1 MNLSE
6 YSKYDALGLADLLRT
21 KEITPKELALLAIEG
36 IEKVNPEINAVIET
50 FHDKIDDL
58 EETVSTDGPLGGV
71 PFLLKDIGC
80 TEAGRRQEQ
89 GSRLMEGFVADHDSF
104 LMTRFKGAGLINLGR
119 TTTPEFALSSSAE
132 SVFTGDTRNP
142 WDLGLMAGGSSGGA
156 AASVAAGI
164 VPVAHASDG
173 AGSIRIPASCCGLVG
188 LKPSR
193 ARVTSGPGGA
203 EPLFGLAVEFIL
215 SRSVRDSAALLDLV
229 QGPGIG
235 DPYIILAPERPFLEE
250 IGASPGKLRIAY
262 TAEPWSEFPVDDEIA
277 DAVESV
283 AEKLQ
288 TMGHEI
294 QQASPSF
301 DYETYLHATVPF
313 WCADLPSEFEHY
325 SGITG
330 RPISLDY
337 LEPVTL
343 AFYEYGKQLSAS
355 DLANAH
361 ATFNQIRR
369 NIGRFFQPYD
379 VLITPTLSLLPQPIG
394 KYSQNTRGMD
404 AIEFFK
410 LCDTINQ
417 HLPLFNLTGQPA
429 ISLPLCQSESG
440 LPIGIQFISH
450 FGDEATLFRLAS
462 SLEREMP
469 WSDRKPPVHVSMDV
483 SG

>member
-6 YSKYDALGLADLLRT
+6 YSKYDALGLADLFRT
-21 KEITPKELALLAIEG
+21 KEITPTELAQLAIEG
-36 IEKVNPEINAVIET
+36 IEKVNPEINAVIEI

-119 TTTPEFALSSSAE
+119 TTTPEIALSSSTE
-132 SVFTGDTRNP
+132 SVFTGDSRNP
-142 WDLGLMAGGSSGGA
+142 WDLRLMAGGSSGGA
-156 AASVAAGI
+156 AAIVAAGI
-164 VPVAHASDG
+164 VAIAHASDG

-193 ARVTSGPGGA
+193 ARVSSGPGAA
-203 EPLFGLAVEFIL
+203 EPLFGLSAEFIL

-229 QGPGIG
+229 QGPGVG
-235 DPYIILAPERPFLEE
+235 DPYTILIPERPYLNE
-250 IGASPGKLRIAY
+250 IDAPPEKLRIGF
-262 TAEPWSEFPVDDEIA
+262 TADPWSEFPVEDEIV
-277 DAVESV
+277 DAVKSV
-283 AEKLQ
+283 AQTLQ
-288 TMGHEI
+288 SMGHEVH
-294 QQASPSF
+294 QASPTF
-301 DYETYLHATVPF
+301 DYESYLNATVPF
-313 WCADLPSEFEHY
+313 WCADFPSELEQH
-325 SGITG
+325 SELTG
-330 RPISLDY
+330 RPINREY
-337 LEPVTL
+337 LEPVTI
-343 AFYEYGKQLSAS
+343 AFYEYGVQLSAS
-355 DLANAH
+355 DLARSYT
-361 ATFNQIRR
+361 TFNQIRR
-369 NIGRFFQPYD
+369 DVGEFFQNYD
-379 VLITPTLSLLPQPIG
+379 ILLTPTLSVLPQPIG
-394 KYSQNTRGMD
+394 KYSQNVRGMD

-429 ISLPLCQSESG
+429 LSLPLCQSESG

-462 SLEREMP
+462 ALEREMP
-469 WSDRKPPVHVSMDV
+469 WKDRKPPIHLSMDN
-483 SG
+483 S